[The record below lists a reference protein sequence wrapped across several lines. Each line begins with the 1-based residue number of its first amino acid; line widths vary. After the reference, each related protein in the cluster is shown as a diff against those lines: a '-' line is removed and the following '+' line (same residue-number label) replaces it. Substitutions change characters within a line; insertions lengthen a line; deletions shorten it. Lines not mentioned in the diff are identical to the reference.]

1 MTQPLPMPPSPIVR
15 RAGTTVWRQ
24 IEEALAA
31 EILAGNLKG
40 RLPNETEAADRFGV
54 NRHTVR
60 QAAKALAE
68 RGLVEVV
75 HGRGTFVREEVIDYD
90 LGRRNRFAHSVAKAR
105 RVGKSQVLR
114 ASEVTPRPEVAK
126 LLELPEGAKVLQ
138 IDSHDVLDGKII
150 GVCNQYF
157 PLPRFRGF
165 DAVYAETGKTHLALA
180 HYQVNEISRRLSR
193 ITAKLPSRE
202 VAQQLGQPAAMP
214 ILYVETV
221 YVDEH
226 GTPIELG
233 ISRFSSTA
241 VQLVIEP

>member
-1 MTQPLPMPPSPIVR
+1 MTTQPIVR

-31 EILAGNLKG
+31 DILAGRLKG
-40 RLPNETEAADRFGV
+40 RLPNETELAEGFGV

-90 LGRRNRFAHSVAKAR
+90 LGRRSRFAHSVAKAR
-105 RVGKSQVLR
+105 RVGKSLVLR
-114 ASEVTPRPEVAK
+114 AAEVAPKAEVAK
-126 LLELPEGAKVLQ
+126 LLDLASGSTVLQ
-138 IDSHDVLDGKII
+138 VDSHDVLDGKII
-150 GVCNQYF
+150 GVCTQYF
-157 PLPRFRGF
+157 PLPRFQGF
-165 DAVYAETGKTHLALA
+165 DAIYAETGKTHAALA
-180 HYQVNEISRRLSR
+180 HYQVHEFSRRLSR
-193 ITAKLPSRE
+193 ITARLPSKE
-202 VAQQLGQPAAMP
+202 VALQLGQPAAMP

-221 YVDEH
+221 YVD
-226 GTPIELG
+226 GDDQPIEYG